1 MTNTEIDFQIISDA
15 LDARGI
21 NGYSIRNDYS
31 GRGMYGDSCF
41 GITFE
46 DGLRAALVF
55 FASLGYYVG
64 EQQHLPSPDFE
75 DDFADKLASAA
86 RYDQMGLSIIVY
98 FPRYT
103 LINVPDYALED

>member
-1 MTNTEIDFQIISDA
+1 MTNTEIDYQVISDA

-21 NGYSIRNDYS
+21 NGYSISNDYS

-46 DGLRAALVF
+46 DGLRAAFVF
-55 FASLGYYVG
+55 FAELGYSVG
-64 EQQHLPSPDFE
+64 EQQTYDEPDIE
-75 DDFADKLASAA
+75 ADFADKLASAA
-86 RYDQMGLSIIVY
+86 RYDQMGLSVILY

-103 LINVPDYALED
+103 LVNVPDYILED